1 MKIISISG
9 IRGVIGS
16 DLSVNDFILI
26 GNGFGKYIKGGTCA
40 VGRDT
45 RSTGKTLTDG
55 VISGLIERG
64 CNVTD
69 LGVTSTPAVF
79 REVLKSDLE
88 GGIMITASHNP
99 SEWNGAK
106 FVIKGGRGL
115 FENELCDLLETF
127 KSSTSFEGFKRGYS
141 KHFKARYPSDIVSYV
156 GKKSCLGLKVIL
168 DLGGG
173 AGCYFIDEIFKELGC
188 EVVTINGSAGVFL
201 REMDPTRD
209 KLEGLSE
216 AVRASCG
223 DMGVAYDCDADRVV
237 FVDNEGVKLNSDY
250 VLLIYLK
257 YLADSHLMKDV
268 VVSLDTSLG
277 VEDLVEGAGCR
288 VFYSKV
294 GEANIVRRMF
304 EEKISIG
311 GEGSSGGLIV
321 SDFNF
326 CRDGVLASTIV
337 AKMVKQYGGFRKII
351 DGLPKYFILREKI
364 TCSKEDSARIIQIL
378 SKEEKRTI
386 DSTDGL
392 KIRSDSE
399 RYWILIRPSGTEHIL
414 RISVEA
420 RTKEKAT
427 GLMNYYRGRIMQ
439 IMMDG
444 EWQ

>member
-1 MKIISISG
+1 LKIISISG
-9 IRGVIGS
+9 IRGIIGS
-16 DLSVNDFILI
+16 DLSVNDFII
-26 GNGFGKYIKGGTCA
+26 MGNGFGKYIKGGTCA

-45 RSTGKTLTDG
+45 RSTGNTLTEG
-55 VISGLIERG
+55 VISGLMERG
-64 CNVTD
+64 CSVTD

-99 SEWNGAK
+99 PEWNGVK
-106 FVIKGGRGL
+106 FVIRGGRGL
-115 FENELCDLLETF
+115 FEDELCDLLETF
-127 KSSTSFEGFKRGYS
+127 KPSASLTRFEHGYS
-141 KHFKARYPSDIVSYV
+141 KLVKPRYPSDIVSYV
-156 GKKSCLGLKVIL
+156 GKKSCLGLKVVL

-173 AGCYFIDEIFKELGC
+173 AGCYFVAEIFKELGC
-188 EVVTINGSAGVFL
+188 EVVTINGSPGVFS

-209 KLEGLSE
+209 SLEGLSE
-216 AVRASCG
+216 AVRTCSG
-223 DMGVAYDCDADRVV
+223 DIGVAYDCDADRVV
-237 FVDNEGVKLNSDY
+237 FVDNEGLKLHSDY

-257 YLADSHLMKDV
+257 YLADSHLMRNV

-294 GEANIVRRMF
+294 GEANVVRRMF
-304 EEKISIG
+304 EEKILVG

-337 AKMVKQYGGFRKII
+337 AKMVKQYGSFRKVIE
-351 DGLPKYFILREKI
+351 GLPKYFILREKI
-364 TCSKEDSARIIQIL
+364 ACLKEDSARIIHIL
-378 SKEEKRTI
+378 SGEEKGTV
-386 DSTDGL
+386 DFTDGL

-399 RYWILIRPSGTEHIL
+399 RCWILIRPSGTEHIL

-420 RTKEKAT
+420 RTKEKAS
-427 GLMNYYRGRIMQ
+427 GLMNYYRDKIIQ
-439 IMMDG
+439 IIKTG
-444 EWQ
+444 E